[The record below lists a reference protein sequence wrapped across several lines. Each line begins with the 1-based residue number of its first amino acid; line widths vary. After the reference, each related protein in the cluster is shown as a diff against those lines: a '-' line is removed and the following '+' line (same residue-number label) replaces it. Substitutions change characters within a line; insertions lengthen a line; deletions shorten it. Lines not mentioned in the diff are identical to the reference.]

1 MWRAEARA
9 CGAAELAA
17 SSLDGQ
23 FEILDNLGNELGLL
37 MTRAASAGEPASAG
51 RGQVPVV
58 LWQVPVPEV
67 GGGAVEYGL
76 TGAPDGWTVERAPL
90 G

>member
-23 FEILDNLGNELGLL
+23 FESLDNLGNELGLQRRL
-37 MTRAASAGEPASAG
+37 AALKT
-51 RGQVPVV
+51 GQVLVI
-58 LWQVPVPEV
+58 
-67 GGGAVEYGL
+67 A
-76 TGAPDGWTVERAPL
+76 APQPSPSPADDQSSISG
-90 G
+90 